1 MKGVIKINGLLS
13 QEEINALLKETAE
26 AEPPFTTAPNTD
38 KPLESL
44 EAMEKDVLGELA
56 NISMG
61 SAATALSALLGKKT
75 NITTPKISVTTADAL
90 KEEYP
95 QAYLTVNVNFT
106 NGLVG
111 LNVLV
116 LHTTDAGV
124 LVDLMMKGDGSNPP
138 EEINELH
145 ISAISEAMDQMMNAS
160 TSALMQ
166 ILNKPIE
173 ISPPVVNVQNFGK
186 DKFFESGDYNDL
198 VKISFALT
206 IEGLVDSEMLQIIPI
221 SFAKQM
227 VSELCNPT
235 DVNAEQLEANNETD
249 INHYA
254 ATNSETESNVMENSA
269 TLQNTV
275 QNKHK
280 QVEVTPVQFPA
291 FAEKSASREE
301 MSPNLDLIMDISLQ
315 LSVELGRTTKKIK
328 EVLKLTNGSIVEL
341 DKLAG
346 EPVDI
351 LVNGRLLAKGEVI
364 IIDENFGVRVT
375 EILSPSERIKSL
387 K

>member
-1 MKGVIKINGLLS
+1 VIKINGLLS
-13 QEEINALLKETAE
+13 QEEINALLKDTTEAALPSTA
-26 AEPPFTTAPNTD
+26 APDTD
-38 KPLESL
+38 KLLESI
-44 EAMEKDVLGELA
+44 EAMEEDVLGELA

-75 NITTPKISVTTADAL
+75 NITTPKISVTTTDAL
-90 KEEYP
+90 MEEYP

-116 LHTTDAGV
+116 LHTKDAGV

-138 EEINELH
+138 EELNELH
-145 ISAISEAMDQMMNAS
+145 LSAISEAMDQMMNAS

-173 ISPPVVNVQNFGK
+173 ISTPVVNVKNFGQE
-186 DKFFESGDYNDL
+186 KFFINDDFNNV
-198 VKISFALT
+198 VKISFSLT
-206 IEGLVDSEMLQIIPI
+206 IEGLVDSEMLQIIPVP
-221 SFAKQM
+221 FAKQM
-227 VSELCNPT
+227 VSELCNPA
-235 DVNAEQLEANNETD
+235 DVNMEQLEVNNQPD
-249 INHYA
+249 INI
-254 ATNSETESNVMENSA
+254 TNEPTESNAMENKSA
-269 TLQNTV
+269 LESTV
-275 QNKHK
+275 QNKPT

-291 FAEKSASREE
+291 FEKKSTSGDE
-301 MSPNLDLIMDISLQ
+301 MSPNLNLIMDIGLQ
-315 LSVELGRTTKKIK
+315 LSVELGRTNKKIK

-351 LVNGRLLAKGEVI
+351 LINGRLLAKGEVI

-375 EILSPSERIKSL
+375 EILSPAERIKNL

>member
-1 MKGVIKINGLLS
+1 MIKINGLLS
-13 QEEINALLKETAE
+13 QEEINALLKDTTEAALPSTA
-26 AEPPFTTAPNTD
+26 APDTD
-38 KPLESL
+38 KLLESI
-44 EAMEKDVLGELA
+44 EAMEEDVLGELA

-75 NITTPKISVTTADAL
+75 NITTPKISVTTTDAL
-90 KEEYP
+90 MEEYP

-116 LHTTDAGV
+116 LHTKDAGV

-138 EEINELH
+138 EELNELH
-145 ISAISEAMDQMMNAS
+145 LSAISEAMDQMMNAS

-173 ISPPVVNVQNFGK
+173 ISTPVVNVKNFGQE
-186 DKFFESGDYNDL
+186 KFFINDDFNNV
-198 VKISFALT
+198 VKISFSLT
-206 IEGLVDSEMLQIIPI
+206 IEGLVDSEMLQIIPVP
-221 SFAKQM
+221 FAKQM
-227 VSELCNPT
+227 VSELCNPA
-235 DVNAEQLEANNETD
+235 DVNMEQLEVNNQPD
-249 INHYA
+249 INI
-254 ATNSETESNVMENSA
+254 TNEPTESNAMENKSA
-269 TLQNTV
+269 LESTV
-275 QNKHK
+275 QNKPT

-291 FAEKSASREE
+291 FEKKSTSGDE
-301 MSPNLDLIMDISLQ
+301 MSPNLNLIMDIGLQ
-315 LSVELGRTTKKIK
+315 LSVELGRTNKKIK

-351 LVNGRLLAKGEVI
+351 LINGRLLAKGEVI

-375 EILSPSERIKSL
+375 EILSPAERIKNL